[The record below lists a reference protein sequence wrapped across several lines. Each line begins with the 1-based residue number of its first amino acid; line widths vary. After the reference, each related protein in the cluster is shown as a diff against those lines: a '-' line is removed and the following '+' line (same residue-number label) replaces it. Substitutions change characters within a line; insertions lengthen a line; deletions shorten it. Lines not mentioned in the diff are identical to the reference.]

1 MGSAKRLSNV
11 DGAMTGKAVAAST
24 AAAGTGGASTG
35 APSTGAQSMGNSGSQ
50 TGVPGYADVADAVR
64 MLFRDHHLELVRLA
78 AMILGDIAAAE
89 DVVQDAFEQMHRHWR
104 RVREPSS
111 GLAYARSCVVNG
123 CRSAHRRAAVAR
135 KYSPWLAQP
144 LDAHAT
150 DQVTAVDDSDQIVAA
165 LRILTRR
172 QREAIVLRY
181 YADLDVAEIAET
193 LRVSPGAVRATINR
207 ALATL
212 ASALGEE

>member
-11 DGAMTGKAVAAST
+11 DGAMTGKAGAAST
-24 AAAGTGGASTG
+24 GTTSTG
-35 APSTGAQSMGNSGSQ
+35 NSLSR
-50 TGVPGYADVADAVR
+50 TGVPDSADGADAVR
-64 MLFRDHHLELVRLA
+64 ILFRDHHVELVRLA
-78 AMILGDIAAAE
+78 AMILGDIPAAE
-89 DVVQDAFEQMHRHWR
+89 DVVQDAFEQVHRHWR

-144 LDAHAT
+144 LDARAT
-150 DQVTAVDDSDQIVAA
+150 DHVTAVDDSDQVVAA

-212 ASALGEE
+212 GSALGEERS

>member
-11 DGAMTGKAVAAST
+11 DAAIAGKA
-24 AAAGTGGASTG
+24 AAANTGTTTTG
-35 APSTGAQSMGNSGSQ
+35 AANTGAGSAGSQ
-50 TGVPGYADVADAVR
+50 TGVPGCADGADAVR
-64 MLFRDHHLELVRLA
+64 ILFRDHHLELVRLA
-78 AMILGDIAAAE
+78 AILLGDISAAE
-89 DVVQDAFEQMHRHWR
+89 DVVQDAFEQVQRHWR

-144 LDAHAT
+144 SDGRAA
-150 DQVTAVDDSDQIVAA
+150 DEVTAVDDSDQIVAA
-165 LRILTRR
+165 LRFLTGR

-181 YADLDVAEIAET
+181 YADLEVAEIAET

-212 ASALGEE
+212 AGALGEERTR